1 MKKSI
6 YSILIFS
13 GIILIAKTSLN
24 AINFPSFKNS
34 FDNTTRQIE
43 NDSLLFSQQNIE
55 NQLVIIGNLK
65 TAENITKGEA
75 LYTSNCGRCH
85 KLFKPEKRNINAWM
99 NVMKRMAPQASLTEE
114 NYKLVCVY
122 LNSKTTSKEI
132 IKDSTEKE
140 EFIFTPQQW

>member
-6 YSILIFS
+6 YTILLFL
-13 GIILIAKTSLN
+13 GIILIAKSSSN
-24 AINFPSFKNS
+24 AINFNS
-34 FDNTTRQIE
+34 FETVFDDTTRQIE

-75 LYTSNCGRCH
+75 IYTSNCGRCH

-99 NVMKRMAPQASLTEE
+99 NVMKRMAPQANLSEE

-132 IKDSTEKE
+132 IKDSTDKE
-140 EFIFTPQQW
+140 EFIFSPQQW